1 VYGKIQEINKSAT
14 TLAPATKIQY
24 TYDALGNRI
33 SQVVTTSDTKSYTW
47 YVRDAQGNLL
57 STYTANGDAT
67 DLADLEV
74 NQSERF
80 LYGSSRLGVLT
91 ASNSVDGGPDDMQY
105 RQAANFGRGY
115 KQYELTNH
123 LGNVLVTI
131 SDRKFAVSS
140 TSNSSLIDHYEP
152 HILTAQDY
160 YPFGMISRAALPNN
174 GQTYRFGFN
183 GKLNDNDV
191 KGLGNQ
197 LDFGERIYDP
207 RTGRFLSV
215 DALARD
221 FPWNSTYAFAEN
233 KPTWGTDLDG
243 AELLLGTG
251 GTWLGATT
259 FSNSS
264 TIATTALAAEEAS
277 LSSTSASTALSSFRV
292 TPGGGGNWASIGQS
306 SPWTSWSGPWLM
318 PYQPQLKNPNI
329 NESPQQAPQ
338 QAPQKNPQPQSNPQ
352 RQFDPYQKP
361 EKEDDGNDG
370 VYVYETG
377 SSRKINA
384 QIVDKSAQE
393 LPYFGITQNA
403 VVASSGVSGRYSPNS
418 PRALN
423 LPKYKGIIG
432 KTDGV
437 TALGIESALIALNTY
452 GKNFEKIVMKNIH
465 SSADVQKST
474 RIDNF
479 KFSLKDRDVM
489 KLGVK
494 WLEKHYG
501 RNWKS
506 QFLHSENKKG
516 RKNN

>member
-1 VYGKIQEINKSAT
+1 
-14 TLAPATKIQY
+14 
-24 TYDALGNRI
+24 
-33 SQVVTTSDTKSYTW
+33 
-47 YVRDAQGNLL
+47 VRYL
-57 STYTANGDAT
+57 
-67 DLADLEV
+67 
-74 NQSERF
+74 
-80 LYGSSRLGVLT
+80 
-91 ASNSVDGGPDDMQY
+91 
-105 RQAANFGRGY
+105 
-115 KQYELTNH
+115 
-123 LGNVLVTI
+123 
-131 SDRKFAVSS
+131 
-140 TSNSSLIDHYEP
+140 
-152 HILTAQDY
+152 
-160 YPFGMISRAALPNN
+160 
-174 GQTYRFGFN
+174 FGFN
-183 GKLNDNDV
+183 GKENDNDV

-215 DALARD
+215 DALGRD
-221 FPWNSTYAFAEN
+221 FPWNSSYAFAEN

-243 AELLLGTG
+243 TELIVGTT

-277 LSSTSASTALSSFRV
+277 LSATTSTMSATSSALSSFRV
-292 TPGGGGNWASIGQS
+292 GPGGSGNWMSIGQS
-306 SPWTSWSGPWLM
+306 TPWTSWSGPWIM
-318 PYQPQLKNPNI
+318 PYQPQLKNPNT
-329 NESPQQAPQ
+329 NETPQQAPQ

-377 SSRKINA
+377 SSRKISA

-403 VVASSGVSGRYSPNS
+403 VIASSGVTGRYSPNS

-423 LPKYKGIIG
+423 LPKYRGIIG
-432 KTDGV
+432 KTDPI

-452 GKNFEKIVMKNIH
+452 GKNFEKIVLKEQH

-479 KFSLKDRDVM
+479 KFSIKNRNVLD
-489 KLGVK
+489 LGIK

-506 QFLHSENKKG
+506 KFLHPENKKG
-516 RKNN
+516 RKNK